1 MLDALPTT
9 PSGWLGWG
17 AAALVTAIVYFP
29 KVWAERRGDNR
40 EIDRLV
46 AALAE
51 ERQRSK
57 ELAQLLEESRQQNNA
72 LIREFAEIK
81 SINARMELQITH
93 LTEEVS
99 ELREELHKSR
109 TTP

>member
-1 MLDALPTT
+1 MFESLPTT

-17 AAALVTAIVYFP
+17 AAALVTAVVYFP
-29 KVWAERRGDNR
+29 KAWAERRGDNR

-46 AALAE
+46 KALAE
-51 ERQRSK
+51 ERELSSK
-57 ELAQLLEESRQQNNA
+57 LGQLLEESRQQNNA

-81 SINARMELQITH
+81 SINARMEVQISH
-93 LTEEVS
+93 LTEEVT
-99 ELREELHKSR
+99 ELREELYKSR

>member
-1 MLDALPTT
+1 MFESLPTT

-17 AAALVTAIVYFP
+17 AAALVTAVVYFP
-29 KVWAERRGDNR
+29 KAWAERRGDNR

-46 AALAE
+46 KALAE
-51 ERQRSK
+51 ERELSSK
-57 ELAQLLEESRQQNNA
+57 LGQLLEESRQQNNA
-72 LIREFAEIK
+72 LIREFADIK

-93 LTEEVS
+93 LTEEVV

-109 TTP
+109 TTR

>member
-1 MLDALPTT
+1 MFEALPTT

-17 AAALVTAIVYFP
+17 AAALVTAVVYFP
-29 KVWAERRGDNR
+29 KAWAERRGDNR

-46 AALAE
+46 RALAE
-51 ERQRSK
+51 ERELSSK
-57 ELAQLLEESRQQNNA
+57 LGQLLEESRQQNNA

-81 SINARMELQITH
+81 SINARMEVQISH
-93 LTEEVS
+93 LTEEVV

>member
-1 MLDALPTT
+1 MFESLPTT

-17 AAALVTAIVYFP
+17 AAALVTAVVYFP
-29 KVWAERRGDNR
+29 KAWAERRGDNR

-46 AALAE
+46 KALGE
-51 ERQRSK
+51 ER
-57 ELAQLLEESRQQNNA
+57 ELTAKLGQLLEESRQQNNA
-72 LIREFAEIK
+72 LIREFADIK

-93 LTEEVS
+93 LTEEVV

-109 TTP
+109 TTR

>member
-1 MLDALPTT
+1 MLESLPTT

-29 KVWAERRGDNR
+29 KAWAERRGDNR

-46 AALAE
+46 KALAE
-51 ERQRSK
+51 ERELSSK
-57 ELAQLLEESRQQNNA
+57 LGQLLEESRQQNNA
-72 LIREFAEIK
+72 LIREFADIK
-81 SINARMELQITH
+81 SINARMEMQITH
-93 LTEEVS
+93 LTEEVV

-109 TTP
+109 TTR

>member
-1 MLDALPTT
+1 MFDAIPTT
-9 PSGWLGWG
+9 LSGWIGWA
-17 AAALVTAIVYFP
+17 AAALVTGIVYFP
-29 KVWAERRGDNR
+29 KAWAERRGDNR

-46 AALAE
+46 KALAE
-51 ERQRSK
+51 ER
-57 ELAQLLEESRQQNNA
+57 ELTARLGQLLEESRQQNNA
-72 LIREFAEIK
+72 LIREFADIK

-109 TTP
+109 TTQ